1 MHQNV
6 NFDPFSFETAT
17 GRLWCGAQ
25 EVRLTPKA
33 AAVLNALVAQA
44 GEPVSKE
51 ALFSSVWR
59 DTVVSDD
66 ALISVIQEL
75 RRALAD
81 DPKRPRFIETRHRRG
96 YRFVARVS
104 KPAAPAAN
112 RAYAKDRASDHSDRP
127 TIAVLPFE
135 NLGSD
140 SEQEYLSD
148 AITQDIIT
156 ALSKHRSL
164 LVIARG
170 PSFAFKGRDADERD
184 IGLNLGAGYIVGGS
198 VGKHGTHV
206 RVRVRLIETESSR
219 YLWAEQYD
227 CELADI
233 FKVHDEI
240 TSAIAG
246 RIEPEIS
253 CHERLRA
260 ERKGLRGAGIKE

>member
-1 MHQNV
+1 MSIDMDSGAVEGARIAIVTPDGAGARASYSGPRVDVPAEYRDCPGISPGARGGQVGRRAMHQNV
-6 NFDPFSFETAT
+6 NFDPFSFETSA

-59 DTVVSDD
+59 DAVVSDD

-127 TIAVLPFE
+127 TIVVLPFE

-140 SEQEYLSD
+140 PEQEYFSD

-170 PSFAFKGRDADERD
+170 PTFAFKGRNA
-184 IGLNLGAGYIVGGS
+184 N
-198 VGKHGTHV
+198 
-206 RVRVRLIETESSR
+206 
-219 YLWAEQYD
+219 
-227 CELADI
+227 
-233 FKVHDEI
+233 
-240 TSAIAG
+240 
-246 RIEPEIS
+246 
-253 CHERLRA
+253 
-260 ERKGLRGAGIKE
+260 